1 MRSLFSFGASKEIS
15 SAIAG
20 SGNRPEML
28 RRQTLIDNA
37 RLIMGLSGLAMPFAM
52 FALVTHDAVPFL
64 LATLALASGMIAL
77 ALHQRK
83 LFDAAAST
91 QVLSLLGLGLML
103 TLMDQRLVDAGLA
116 VALLATV
123 LAALLGGQNLRRLSW
138 AGLAVVLVLG
148 IAGSALGVS
157 LPAVIELV
165 PSAGLVFLACM
176 GIVVHTATRI
186 GGAYQVYDKTQVN
199 AYRHLIEHVQDAV
212 LRFSSDGELLLAS
225 QSSERLFGCPRY
237 QLTSSGLGERLHV
250 ADRPTYL
257 TAFADANQGGKAR
270 VIEVRMRQDD
280 VRAAN
285 NVPRFIWVEISL
297 SPVIDSD
304 GFALR
309 HEVVA
314 LLRDVTTRKDN
325 DAVAAAARHAAEEA
339 SEAKSRF
346 LATIGHE
353 LRTPLN
359 AVVGFSEMM
368 TNSIGGELS
377 ETHREYAGL
386 IHQSGKHLLEVVRML
401 LDMSRLE
408 AGKFELHTEQFAA
421 ADIVAPCI
429 SMVEASARERNVR
442 IVTDIEDK
450 LPLLTA
456 DERACRQ
463 ILLNLMSNAIKF
475 SHDGGSVSVA
485 VKRQGQSLKLSVTDQ
500 GIGMSLDSLQRIG
513 EPFFQAQN
521 GLSRR
526 YEGTGLGLS
535 IVKGLVDLHDGTL
548 RAHSEIGTGTTMTV
562 LLPINGPATKSDDT
576 AKITPIRKER
586 AAAPIIPSWQDEKR
600 KAQ

>member
-1 MRSLFSFGASKEIS
+1 
-15 SAIAG
+15 
-20 SGNRPEML
+20 
-28 RRQTLIDNA
+28 
-37 RLIMGLSGLAMPFAM
+37 
-52 FALVTHDAVPFL
+52 
-64 LATLALASGMIAL
+64 MIA
-77 ALHQRK
+77 
-83 LFDAAAST
+83 
-91 QVLSLLGLGLML
+91 
-103 TLMDQRLVDAGLA
+103 
-116 VALLATV
+116 
-123 LAALLGGQNLRRLSW
+123 
-138 AGLAVVLVLG
+138 
-148 IAGSALGVS
+148 
-157 LPAVIELV
+157 LV

-186 GGAYQVYDKTQVN
+186 GGAYEVYDKTQVN

-237 QLTSSGLGERLHV
+237 QLTSNGLGERLHV

-257 TAFADANQGGKAR
+257 TAFADANQGGTAR

-280 VRAAN
+280 IRAAN

-297 SPVIDSD
+297 SPVIDTD
-304 GFALR
+304 AFALR

-314 LLRDVTTRKDN
+314 LLRDVTERKDN
-325 DAVAAAARHAAEEA
+325 DAIAAAARHAAEEA

-421 ADIVAPCI
+421 ADIVAPCT
-429 SMVEASARERNVR
+429 SMVEASARERNIR

-463 ILLNLMSNAIKF
+463 IMLNLMSNAI
-475 SHDGGSVSVA
+475 
-485 VKRQGQSLKLSVTDQ
+485 
-500 GIGMSLDSLQRIG
+500 
-513 EPFFQAQN
+513 
-521 GLSRR
+521 
-526 YEGTGLGLS
+526 
-535 IVKGLVDLHDGTL
+535 
-548 RAHSEIGTGTTMTV
+548 
-562 LLPINGPATKSDDT
+562 
-576 AKITPIRKER
+576 
-586 AAAPIIPSWQDEKR
+586 
-600 KAQ
+600 

>member
-1 MRSLFSFGASKEIS
+1 
-15 SAIAG
+15 
-20 SGNRPEML
+20 
-28 RRQTLIDNA
+28 
-37 RLIMGLSGLAMPFAM
+37 
-52 FALVTHDAVPFL
+52 V
-64 LATLALASGMIAL
+64 
-77 ALHQRK
+77 
-83 LFDAAAST
+83 
-91 QVLSLLGLGLML
+91 LGLML
-103 TLMDQRLVDAGLA
+103 TLMDQRLVEAGLA

-165 PSAGLVFLACM
+165 PSAGAVFLACM

-325 DAVAAAARHAAEEA
+325 DAVAAA
-339 SEAKSRF
+339 
-346 LATIGHE
+346 
-353 LRTPLN
+353 
-359 AVVGFSEMM
+359 
-368 TNSIGGELS
+368 
-377 ETHREYAGL
+377 
-386 IHQSGKHLLEVVRML
+386 
-401 LDMSRLE
+401 
-408 AGKFELHTEQFAA
+408 
-421 ADIVAPCI
+421 
-429 SMVEASARERNVR
+429 
-442 IVTDIEDK
+442 
-450 LPLLTA
+450 
-456 DERACRQ
+456 
-463 ILLNLMSNAIKF
+463 
-475 SHDGGSVSVA
+475 
-485 VKRQGQSLKLSVTDQ
+485 
-500 GIGMSLDSLQRIG
+500 
-513 EPFFQAQN
+513 
-521 GLSRR
+521 
-526 YEGTGLGLS
+526 
-535 IVKGLVDLHDGTL
+535 
-548 RAHSEIGTGTTMTV
+548 
-562 LLPINGPATKSDDT
+562 
-576 AKITPIRKER
+576 
-586 AAAPIIPSWQDEKR
+586 
-600 KAQ
+600 

>member
-1 MRSLFSFGASKEIS
+1 
-15 SAIAG
+15 
-20 SGNRPEML
+20 ML

-37 RLIMGLSGLAMPFAM
+37 RLIIGVSGLAMPFAM

-77 ALHQRK
+77 SLHQRK

-103 TLMDQRLVDAGLA
+103 TLMDPRFADAGLA

-138 AGLAVVLVLG
+138 MGLAVVLALG
-148 IAGSALGVS
+148 AAGAMLGVS
-157 LPAVIELV
+157 APAVNGLL
-165 PSAGLVFLACM
+165 PSAGVVFLASM

-186 GGAYQVYDKTQVN
+186 GGAFEVYDKTQVN

-237 QLTSSGLGERLHV
+237 QLTSNGLGERLHV

-257 TAFADANQGGKAR
+257 TAFADANQGGTAR

-280 VRAAN
+280 LRAAN

-297 SPVIDSD
+297 SPVIDTDS
-304 GFALR
+304 FSLR

-314 LLRDVTTRKDN
+314 LLRDVTERKDN
-325 DAVAAAARHAAEEA
+325 DAIAAAARHAAEEA

-429 SMVEASARERNVR
+429 SMVEASAKERHVR

-450 LPLLTA
+450 LPPLTA

-463 ILLNLMSNAIKF
+463 IMLNLMSNAIKF
-475 SHDGGSVSVA
+475 SHEGGMISVA
-485 VKRQGQSLKLSVTDQ
+485 VKRQGQSLKLSVTDH
-500 GIGMSLDSLQRIG
+500 GIGMSADSLQRIG